1 MTDYGQSGFVN
12 EPFGPQP
19 RPFVYLLSTAA
30 LQLQS
35 RVVATETLHSMPKE
49 FPIWP
54 FTEKVC
60 PNSCIE
66 CVGIS
71 GIQQGEITPAGTLQE
86 GFIEG
91 LELCLEDFQGLFRED
106 GVGEGIPGK
115 EGLRLWQFL
124 GESLTEGRD
133 YLNRNRWK
141 DGGTD

>member
-1 MTDYGQSGFVN
+1 MFVN
-12 EPFGPQP
+12 KVLGPQP
-19 RPFVYLLSTAA
+19 RPFVYLLSAAA

-60 PNSCIE
+60 PNSCLE

-71 GIQQGEITPAGTLQE
+71 GVQQGEIKPGRNTSRGC
-86 GFIEG
+86 IEG

-106 GVGEGIPGK
+106 GVGGSIPGK
-115 EGLRLWQFL
+115 EGLRLRQLL
-124 GESLTEGRD
+124 GESLTGREG
-133 YLNRNRWK
+133 LFEQE
-141 DGGTD
+141 